1 MSPLMGESIIN
12 GAWVLPALLALV
24 GLVVGA
30 YGTLIGVGGALV
42 LVPLLL
48 LLYPH
53 ATPQAITAISLVIV
67 LVNSVGGTI
76 AYARQKRVDYRNGL
90 IFAFGT
96 VPGVLLGIWTLQYV
110 SRNLF
115 ALIFGIVMIAIS
127 AFLIIRAEPAN
138 TAKSVNGHYSCNRP
152 LGFTLSMV
160 AGYLAGLLGI
170 GGGIIHVPVMV
181 YIMCF
186 PTHVATATS
195 HFILIFTGA
204 TGTLTHLGQ
213 GTFGSDWSVIIWLAL
228 GVVLGSQIGA
238 RLSKRVHGNVLIRLL
253 AVALAITGLRLVLG

>member
-1 MSPLMGESIIN
+1 MGESLIN
-12 GAWVLPALLALV
+12 SGWILPVLLVMVGLLV
-24 GLVVGA
+24 GT

-48 LLYPH
+48 VLYPQ
-53 ATPQAITAISLVIV
+53 ATPQAITAVSLLIV
-67 LVNSVGGTI
+67 LVNSIGGSI
-76 AYARQKRVDYRNGL
+76 AYARQKRIDYRTGI
-90 IFAFGT
+90 IFALGT
-96 VPGVLLGIWTLQYV
+96 VPGVLLGIWTLNYV

-115 ALIFGIVMIAIS
+115 ALIFGLVMIVIS
-127 AFLIIRAEPAN
+127 AFLVVRSEPSR
-138 TAKSVNGHYSCNRP
+138 TAGLVNGNYDCNRP
-152 LGFTLSMV
+152 LGFTLSLG

-186 PTHVATATS
+186 PTHIATATS

-204 TGTLTHLGQ
+204 TGTLTHLSQ
-213 GTFGSDWSVIIWLAL
+213 GSFGSNWLVIVWLAV
-228 GVVLGSQIGA
+228 GVVAGSQLGA
-238 RLSKRVHGNVLIRLL
+238 RLSKRIHGKVIIRLL

>member
-1 MSPLMGESIIN
+1 MGESIIS
-12 GAWVLPALLALV
+12 GGWLLPAVLAILGLL
-24 GLVVGA
+24 VGA

-53 ATPQAITAISLVIV
+53 AVPQAITAISLVIV
-67 LVNSVGGTI
+67 LINSLGGSL
-76 AYARQKRVDYRNGL
+76 AYARQKRIDYRNGI
-90 IFAFGT
+90 IFALGT
-96 VPGVLLGIWTLQYV
+96 VPGVLLGIWTLRYV
-110 SRNLF
+110 SRDLF
-115 ALIFGIVMIAIS
+115 SLIFGLVMVVIS
-127 AFLIIRAEPAN
+127 ALLIIRAEPA
-138 TAKSVNGHYSCNRP
+138 TAAKAVNGSYSCNRP
-152 LGFTLSMV
+152 LGFSLSVV

-195 HFILIFTGA
+195 HFILVFTGA

-213 GTFGSDWSVIIWLAL
+213 GSFGTDWSIVIWLAV
-228 GVVLGSQIGA
+228 GVVVGSQLGA
-238 RLSKRVHGNVLIRLL
+238 RLSKRIHGYVLIRLL
-253 AVALAITGLRLVLG
+253 AVALAITGLRLMLG

>member
-1 MSPLMGESIIN
+1 MGESIIN
-12 GAWVLPALLALV
+12 GSWILPALLA
-24 GLVVGA
+24 GLGLLVGA

-67 LVNSVGGTI
+67 LINSIGGTI
-76 AYARQKRVDYRNGL
+76 AYARQKRIDYRNGF
-90 IFAFGT
+90 IFALGT

-110 SRNLF
+110 SRGLF
-115 ALIFGIVMIAIS
+115 SLIFGLVMVTIS
-127 AFLIIRAEPAN
+127 AFLIIRAEPSKVAN
-138 TAKSVNGHYSCNRP
+138 SVNGTYRCNRP
-152 LGFTLSMV
+152 LGFTLSLA

-195 HFILIFTGA
+195 HFILMFTGA

-213 GTFGSDWSVIIWLAL
+213 GSFGSDWSIVVWLAI
-228 GVVLGSQIGA
+228 GVVVGSQLGA
-238 RLSKRVHGNVLIRLL
+238 RLSKRVHGNILIKLL

>member
-1 MSPLMGESIIN
+1 MGESIIN
-12 GAWVLPALLALV
+12 GGWILPTVLVFLGLL
-24 GLVVGA
+24 VGA

-53 ATPQAITAISLVIV
+53 ATPEAITAISLVIV
-67 LVNSVGGTI
+67 LINSIGGSV
-76 AYARQKRVDYRNGL
+76 AYARQKRIDYRNGI
-90 IFAFGT
+90 IFALGT

-110 SRNLF
+110 SRSMF
-115 ALIFGIVMIAIS
+115 TLIFGLVMIAIS
-127 AFLIIRAEPAN
+127 AFLIIRAQPPKVAN
-138 TAKSVNGHYSCNRP
+138 SMNGTYRCNRP
-152 LGFTLSMV
+152 LGFSLSLI

-186 PTHVATATS
+186 PAHVATATS

-213 GTFGSDWSVIIWLAL
+213 GSFDSDWLIIVWLAI
-228 GVVLGSQIGA
+228 GVVVGSQLGA
-238 RLSKRVHGNVLIRLL
+238 RLSKKIHGNVLIRLL

>member
-1 MSPLMGESIIN
+1 MGESILSI
-12 GAWVLPALLALV
+12 GWLLSVVLIGLGLL
-24 GLVVGA
+24 VGA

-42 LVPLLL
+42 LVPLML
-48 LLYPH
+48 LLYPD

-67 LVNSVGGTI
+67 LVNSIGGTI
-76 AYARQKRVDYRNGL
+76 AYARQKRIDYRNGL
-90 IFAFGT
+90 IFSLGT
-96 VPGVLLGIWTLQYV
+96 IPGVLLGIWTLQFL
-110 SRNLF
+110 SRDLF
-115 ALIFGIVMIAIS
+115 SLIFGIVMVVIS
-127 AFLIIRAEPAN
+127 SFLVFRGEPTRVA
-138 TAKSVNGHYSCNRP
+138 TSVDGSYRCNRP
-152 LGFTLSMV
+152 LGFVLSLG

-213 GTFGSDWSVIIWLAL
+213 GSFGSDWAIVLWLAI
-228 GVVLGSQIGA
+228 GVVIGSQLGA
-238 RLSKRVHGNVLIRLL
+238 RLSKRLHGRVLIRLL
-253 AVALAITGLRLVLG
+253 AVALAITGLRLVLGYF

>member
-1 MSPLMGESIIN
+1 MGESIIN
-12 GAWVLPALLALV
+12 GGWLLPAVLALL
-24 GLVVGA
+24 GLLVGA

-48 LLYPH
+48 LLYPN
-53 ATPQAITAISLVIV
+53 AAPQAITAISLVIV
-67 LVNSVGGTI
+67 LINSLGGTL
-76 AYARQKRVDYRNGL
+76 AYARQKRIDYRNGI
-90 IFAFGT
+90 IFALGT

-110 SRNLF
+110 SRSLF
-115 ALIFGIVMIAIS
+115 SLIFGVVMVLIS
-127 AFLIIRAEPAN
+127 AFLIIRAQPAN
-138 TAKSVNGHYSCNRP
+138 AAKSVNGSYSCNRP
-152 LGFTLSMV
+152 LGFGLSVV

-195 HFILIFTGA
+195 HFILVFTGA

-213 GTFGSDWSVIIWLAL
+213 GSFGTDWSIVIWLAV
-228 GVVLGSQIGA
+228 GVVVGSQLGA
-238 RLSKRVHGNVLIRLL
+238 RLSKRIHGNVLIRLL
-253 AVALAITGLRLVLG
+253 AVALAITGLRLMLG